1 MERVLFWAFMVLLGI
16 HTGLLLTACSTDNQP
31 VEDILYA
38 PASTGQTTIA
48 YSTTPCSQGSSA
60 SNRFNSLLG
69 AVQTQRGKEPPPEVE
84 PCEPEPEVTI
94 PESCP
99 AYPSSTNHPW
109 YDYLNCD
116 GQLQRTE
123 TDFMYSP
130 DRTDIDTVTIL
141 VVVDSRLPTEGL
153 SIEEF
158 VQNEFDFANQVL
170 QKSRVYLRLRIADI
184 RVLDVD
190 QDRNLTN
197 NIKYFGVDSREFANV
212 TQWQIESDA
221 DLAYLFLNPRIN
233 PTACGAA
240 YLDATGGFKT
250 SRGAIQCYQNSTYSN
265 DQLRY
270 YNRAN
275 ETFVHEV
282 GHNLGLDH
290 DWQNAGK
297 FGNIFDYSYG
307 YVIPGTTEVYPD
319 GSRFNGWGT
328 IMSYADEPTGKF
340 SDPERWF
347 QLPDGTSE
355 RTGTDGGCFCMDPIE
370 QQPPPTNAVE
380 HLNRV
385 RYVMSQL
392 AENRA
397 QPAFF
402 DLDREEEP
410 ALCIF

>member
-1 MERVLFWAFMVLLGI
+1 MERVLLWALLVFIG
-16 HTGLLLTACSTDNQP
+16 ACSTENQP
-31 VEDILYA
+31 VEDILSS
-38 PASTGQTTIA
+38 PTSTGQTTTT

-60 SNRFNSLLG
+60 SSRFNSLLG
-69 AVQTQRGKEPPPEVE
+69 AAQAARRNQPPPEVE
-84 PCEPEPEVTI
+84 PCEPEVTI

-99 AYPSSTNHPW
+99 AYPSSTMHPW
-109 YDYLNCD
+109 YDYVNCD

-130 DRTDIDTVTIL
+130 DRTDIDIVTIL

-158 VQNEFDFANQVL
+158 VQNEFVFANQVL
-170 QKSRVYLRLRIADI
+170 QKSRVHLRLRVADI

-190 QDRNLTN
+190 QNRDLTQ
-197 NIKYFGVDSREFANV
+197 NIRYFGSNSREFSNV
-212 TQWQIESDA
+212 TLWQIESDA
-221 DLAYLFLNPRIN
+221 DLAYLFLNPRVN

-240 YLDATGGFKT
+240 YLDATGGFRT
-250 SRGAIQCYQNSTYSN
+250 SRGAIQCYQNSVYSN
-265 DQLRY
+265 DQIRY
-270 YNRAN
+270 YNRSN
-275 ETFVHEV
+275 ETFIHEV

-290 DWQNAGK
+290 DWENAGK

-307 YVIPGTTEVYPD
+307 YVLKGTTEVYPD
-319 GSRFNGWGT
+319 GDRFNGWGT

-340 SDPERWF
+340 SDPDRWF
-347 QLPDGTSE
+347 QLPDGTSQ
-355 RTGTDGGCFCMDPIE
+355 RTGTDGGCFCLDPIE

-380 HLNRV
+380 HLNRA

-397 QPAFF
+397 PPGFF
-402 DLDREEEP
+402 DPDREEEP